1 MTLPPT
7 SFSGACVVVVA
18 GEVLDVLELELLELE
33 LLELESEEVA
43 LWPLVGGGALS
54 VGWSGAALRAV
65 QPGARKS
72 SERRR
77 GSERPAVALLREMPT
92 C

>member
-18 GEVLDVLELELLELE
+18 GEVLDVLELE